1 MLVRVIVVG
10 AGEVGQSIA
19 ENLVETHDVV
29 VIERDEDL
37 ADDLTYE
44 IDALVLQG
52 DGTDLSKLREA
63 GIEDA
68 DLLIASTDND
78 EANIVA
84 CGAAK
89 TTGDVFTI
97 ARVKRYNLLQTW
109 QGTDGA
115 FGVDFMASSNLLT
128 AEAIFRLSG
137 FPGAHD
143 VDSFIGGL
151 VRMAEFEVGPE
162 SPVAGQT
169 VQQADHYESL
179 TFAAVFRGDE
189 LILPSGDTVIRPGD
203 RVVVIGSTDSVGH
216 FASDTV
222 RSGGDDVE
230 DVVIVGGSE
239 IGFQT
244 ARLFEEH
251 GYAPHLI
258 EQDHDRARE
267 IAEQLPNTSVWEHDA
282 TDIDFLKREHVDE
295 ADMMVAALQHDDK
308 NLLVSMLAQK
318 IGVSRTIS
326 VIENTEYAELFETVG
341 IDVAISPRE
350 ETAEEIVRFTR
361 DEQMEKIAMLEHDR
375 AEVFELEISGD
386 SPIAGQR
393 IVEAIGKLPDC
404 VVIGAI
410 SRQGAL
416 VIPRGDTVIE
426 AGDHVVLFTE
436 TQMIDEITSAI

>member
-1 MLVRVIVVG
+1 MRVIIVG

-19 ENLVETHDVV
+19 QNLSETHDVV
-29 VIERDEDL
+29 VIERDEGL
-37 ADDLTYE
+37 VDDLTYE
-44 IDALVLQG
+44 IDALVIQG
-52 DGTDLSKLREA
+52 DGTDLSTLQEA

-84 CGAAK
+84 CGVAK

-97 ARVKRYNLLQTW
+97 ARVKRNNLLKTW
-109 QGTDGA
+109 QGTESA

-151 VRMAEFEVGPE
+151 VRMAEFEVGAE
-162 SPVAGQT
+162 SPVANQT
-169 VQQADHYESL
+169 VQEADRYDSL
-179 TFAAVFRGDE
+179 TFAALFRDDE
-189 LILPSGDTVIRPGD
+189 LILPRGDTVIGPGD
-203 RVVVIGSTDSVGH
+203 RVVVIGSADSVSD
-216 FASDTV
+216 FATDTI
-222 RSGGDDVE
+222 RSGGDDIE
-230 DVVIVGGSE
+230 EVVIVGGSE

-251 GYAPHLI
+251 GYRPQLI

-282 TDIDFLKREHVDE
+282 TDIDFLEREHVDE
-295 ADMMVAALQHDDK
+295 ADMIVAALKHDDR
-308 NLLVSMLAQK
+308 NLLVSMLAKK
-318 IGVSRTIS
+318 IGVDRTIS

-350 ETAEEIVRFTR
+350 EIAEEIVRFTR

-375 AEVFELEISGD
+375 AEVLELEISQE
-386 SPIAGQR
+386 SPIVGQR
-393 IVEAIGKLPDC
+393 IVDATDLLPDC

-410 SRQGAL
+410 SRQGTL

-436 TQMIDEITSAI
+436 TEMIDDITSAI

>member
-1 MLVRVIVVG
+1 MRVIVVG

-19 ENLVETHDVV
+19 SNLSDSHDVV
-29 VIERDEDL
+29 LVDRDEAL
-37 ADDLTYE
+37 VEELTYE
-44 IDALVLQG
+44 IDALVIHG
-52 DGTDLSKLREA
+52 DGTDIATLREA

-68 DLLIASTDND
+68 ELLIASTDND
-78 EANIVA
+78 EANIVT

-97 ARVKRYNLLQTW
+97 ARVKRHSLLETW
-109 QGTDGA
+109 QGAEGA

-162 SPVAGQT
+162 SPIVELT
-169 VQQADHYESL
+169 VEEADQYDSL
-179 TFAAVFRGDE
+179 TFAAIFRDDE
-189 LILPSGDTVIRPGD
+189 LIIPRGDTVIQEGD
-203 RVVVIGSTDSVGH
+203 RVVVIGSTGSVTQ
-216 FASDTV
+216 FATETV
-222 RSGGDDVE
+222 RAGGSDLE
-230 DVVIVGGSE
+230 EVVIVGGSE
-239 IGFQT
+239 IGFHT

-251 GYAPHLI
+251 GYRPHLI

-267 IAEQLPNTSVWEHDA
+267 IAEKLPNTSVWEHDA
-282 TDIDFLKREHVDE
+282 TDIDFLEREHVDE
-295 ADMMVAALQHDDK
+295 ADMIVAALKHDDR

-318 IGVSRTIS
+318 LGVDRTIS
-326 VIENTEYAELFETVG
+326 LIENTTYAELFEKVG
-341 IDVAISPRE
+341 IDVAVSPRE

-361 DEQMEKIAMLEHDR
+361 DEQTEKIAMVEHDR
-375 AEVFELEISGD
+375 AEVLEVTLSEE
-386 SPIAGQR
+386 SPIAGRQ
-393 IVEAIGKLPDC
+393 IADATGEFPDC

-410 SRQGAL
+410 SRDGEL
-416 VIPRGDTVIE
+416 VVPRGDTVLE

-436 TQMIDEITSAI
+436 TQVLDDVTALF